1 VAKHAA
7 IPAPPPQQPDAA
19 RLPLASFFSSIT
31 SVFTIASTPKPDTL
45 NPDAVAQPEPPPK
58 GDNGARKWRRHAEAK
73 RQQRRA
79 EAKQRR
85 AEAKQRRAEAKRQQR
100 HAEAKR
106 QQRHA
111 EAKRQQRRAEAKRQQ
126 PADAKPE
133 PPPEA
138 KAKPGGVS
146 LDKADSDALF
156 REYFGRK

>member
-1 VAKHAA
+1 VAEHAA

-31 SVFTIASTPKPDTL
+31 SVFTTASTPKSDTL

-85 AEAKQRRAEAKRQQR
+85 AEAK
-100 HAEAKR
+100 R

-111 EAKRQQRRAEAKRQQ
+111 EAKRQQRRKEAKRQH

-138 KAKPGGVS
+138 EAKPGGVS

>member
-1 VAKHAA
+1 VAEHAA

-31 SVFTIASTPKPDTL
+31 SVFTTARTPKSDTL

-73 RQQRRA
+73 RQ
-79 EAKQRR
+79 QRR

>member
-1 VAKHAA
+1 VAEHAA

-31 SVFTIASTPKPDTL
+31 SVFTTASTPKSDTL

-85 AEAKQRRAEAKRQQR
+85 AEAKRQQR
-100 HAEAKR
+100 H
-106 QQRHA
+106 
-111 EAKRQQRRAEAKRQQ
+111 AEAKRQQ

-138 KAKPGGVS
+138 KARPGGVS
-146 LDKADSDALF
+146 LDKADSNALF